1 MNSSSKGR
9 ILLAVW
15 SVALVL
21 FTVTTIAAAGN
32 KPSSPP
38 PSKPSAPAH
47 ASAPAARP
55 SAPAQHAGGSPGG
68 QHSNAPTGNRG
79 PGGNSN
85 TNNMNRGPGGNS
97 NANRGGGTNNMNR
110 GPGGNTNSNNRGPGG
125 NTNANRGNNN
135 NANANRGNNNN
146 ANANRGG
153 AGNANNRGQNNQGGK
168 AGEKQAGNRP
178 GGNQGGKPGEKQ
190 GGRPGEKQ
198 AGNRPGGGNNNHHQP
213 NGAKTVSLKNGG
225 KATFRKDGKVR
236 SIQTKNMSINHGVH
250 GERRVVAQRNGRQ
263 VVAQGRGGR
272 VGGYSQRAYYRNG
285 STTYVQRTYVYGGTT
300 YAYGYSSYYY
310 GGYPYYG
317 YAPSYYYGPAY
328 YGWAYNPWPA
338 PVYYNWGWGGAPW
351 YGYYGAYYQP
361 YPVYP
366 YASLWLADFLIA
378 ASLQAAYT
386 EQAAEAENGEL
397 VPPQFGQEVSDV
409 IASLGSSDPL
419 IAANLA
425 TAYGSRSYLLKAAAP
440 AAGSGGSQM
449 PADVKQAIAD
459 QMKKEVAA
467 EKEAAANK
475 GKNTTKSGEQV
486 PAALD
491 PNTRYFV
498 VSTGLD
504 VTTSDGVECG
514 LTPGDVVYRTGD
526 TPDED
531 KMVDATVKSTK
542 KDDCALGV
550 TVGID
555 TGDLQE
561 MHNSFRQTM
570 DQGLKKLAD
579 NAGKNGLPA
588 APDTKTTQGE
598 VPAPTPDSN
607 VNDDLQSTQKEADQ
621 AEKEAQQPN

>member
-15 SVALVL
+15 SVALVV
-21 FTVTTIAAAGN
+21 FTLTAIAAAGN
-32 KPSSPP
+32 KPSNPA

-47 ASAPAARP
+47 AN
-55 SAPAQHAGGSPGG
+55 APAQRPSQPAQRPGGSPGG
-68 QHSNAPTGNRG
+68 QR
-79 PGGNSN
+79 PGGN
-85 TNNMNRGPGGNS
+85 
-97 NANRGGGTNNMNR
+97 TNNMNR
-110 GPGGNTNSNNRGPGG
+110 GPGGNTNANANRGGGQNNMNRGPGGNMNSNNRGPGG
-125 NTNANRGNNN
+125 N
-135 NANANRGNNNN
+135 NANANRGNANANANRGNANANNRGN
-146 ANANRGG
+146 ANTNANRGG
-153 AGNANNRGQNNQGGK
+153 AGNANNRGGQGNQGGK
-168 AGEKQAGNRP
+168 AGEQKAGNR
-178 GGNQGGKPGEKQ
+178 PGEKQ

-198 AGNRPGGGNNNHHQP
+198 AGNRPGGNNNHHQP
-213 NGAKTVSLKNGG
+213 AGSRTVSMKNGG

-236 SIQTKNMSINHGVH
+236 SIQTKNMSINRGMHGD
-250 GERRVVAQRNGRQ
+250 RRVVAQHNGRQ
-263 VVAQGRGGR
+263 IVSTGRGGR

-351 YGYYGAYYQP
+351 YGYYGVYYQP

-366 YASLWLADFLIA
+366 YASLWLADFLIS
-378 ASLQAAYT
+378 ASLQAAYA
-386 EQAAEAENGEL
+386 EQAAAAENGEL
-397 VPPQFGQEVSDV
+397 VPLQFKQESSDV
-409 IASLGSSDPL
+409 IASLHSSDPL
-419 IAANLA
+419 VAGALA
-425 TAYGSRSYLLKAAAP
+425 SIYGGRSFLFAAADTK
-440 AAGSGGSQM
+440 GGGTQM
-449 PADVKQAIAD
+449 SAEVKQAIAD
-459 QMKKEVAA
+459 EMKKEVAA

-475 GKNTTKSGEQV
+475 GKAAAKSGEQV

-498 VSTGLD
+498 VSTSLD
-504 VTTSDGVECG
+504 VTTSEDVECS

-531 KMVDATVKSTK
+531 RMVDATVKATK
-542 KDDCALGV
+542 KDDCALGA
-550 TVGID
+550 TVGIEVN
-555 TGDLQE
+555 DLQE
-561 MHNSFRQTM
+561 MHNNFRQNM
-570 DQGLKKLAD
+570 DQGLKKLAE
-579 NAGKNGLPA
+579 NNGKNGLPA

-607 VNDDLQSTQKEADQ
+607 VQDDLQATQKEADQ